1 MAREL
6 DMAQTWQVN
15 GHAVVVSVAVDV
27 DDPDTPLLY
36 VLRDNIGLRGPRARV
51 YRLLHFGLART
62 GERSHRSGR

>member
-1 MAREL
+1 
-6 DMAQTWQVN
+6 MAQTLAGEWPR
-15 GHAVVVSVAVDV
+15 GGV